1 VMRAREEDCKVELVR
16 AYGDWRDCVLAARA
30 SFGAPNKTEE
40 EDFRLFTFLCSQK
53 PPHTG
58 PLEFAFFWFRFRI
71 PLYVAVQILRHR
83 TMSFAQL
90 SGRYK
95 KHDGNYFSPDLFRT
109 NNKSNK
115 QDSGFDLNLDQG
127 LIKGIYDSSIEESIN
142 KYLQLIDLG
151 VCREQAR
158 GVLPESIMTTLNV
171 CGNWNN
177 WIKFFILRLDEHT
190 QKETRD
196 ICRKAFDIA
205 VETQPEFGLAFDLMV
220 SK

>member
-1 VMRAREEDCKVELVR
+1 MEDCQVELVR
-16 AYGDWRDCVLAARA
+16 AYGDWRDCVFAARA

-40 EDFRLFTFLCSQK
+40 EDLKLFNFLCSQK

-58 PLEFAFFWFRFRI
+58 PLEFAFFWLRFRI
-71 PLYVAVQILRHR
+71 PLYIAMQILRHR
-83 TMSFAQL
+83 TLSFAQL

-95 KHDGNYFSPDLFRT
+95 KHDGKFFSPELFRS
-109 NNKSNK
+109 NNKSNR
-115 QDSGFDLNLDQG
+115 QDSGIDLNLDQSFAR
-127 LIKGIYDSSIEESIN
+127 LTYNDSVERSVNE
-142 KYLQLIDLG
+142 YLKLIDLG

-177 WIKFFILRLDEHT
+177 WIKFFVLRLDDHT

-196 ICRKAFDIA
+196 ICFKAFDLIVKA
-205 VETQPEFGLAFDLMV
+205 QPEFKIAFDLIGG
-220 SK
+220 K